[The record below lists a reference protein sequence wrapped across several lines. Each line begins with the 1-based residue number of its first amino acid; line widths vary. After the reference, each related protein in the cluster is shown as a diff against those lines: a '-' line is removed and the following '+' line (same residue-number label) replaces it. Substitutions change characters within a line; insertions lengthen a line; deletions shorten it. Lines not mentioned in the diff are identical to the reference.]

1 MTPVAL
7 MKTTSLYTRW
17 GEWPLGMLSF
27 GLVLFWSWRKIR
39 AKNRA
44 EV

>member
-1 MTPVAL
+1 